1 MDRSSVLR
9 NPNFQRGASCLL
21 EGGSWQ
27 GQERGCQDTL
37 ESRSLPGQEA
47 GGPRPRE
54 DPGGHHRP
62 RLSVRPDP
70 LTLFSLLETDRVK
83 PVCLPNPGM
92 MLEPTQACWISGW
105 GSTYE
110 KGEAPSRGS
119 IFPSEDENKEPN
131 VITWSSKILIG
142 LLVDILQGVLWL
154 LVNVSHR
161 PK

>member
-1 MDRSSVLR
+1 MQAYHVQCQLFVSQDCRSSILR

-37 ESRSLPGQEA
+37 EPRSLPGQEA

-54 DPGGHHRP
+54 DPGGHRRRRP
-62 RLSVRPDP
+62 SVRPDP

-119 IFPSEDENKEPN
+119 AGLRSRSLGSEAG
-131 VITWSSKILIG
+131 G
-142 LLVDILQGVLWL
+142 LGFDPG
-154 LVNVSHR
+154 STT
-161 PK
+161 K